1 MIILAN
7 KHFREALKQRTY
19 FNDVEE
25 LLKGDLSFLYGHEDN
40 KKGNQFIKNIIM
52 IKKTFYK
59 KGKKIEKHFFV
70 PFRHF
75 IKDGVDY
82 FKLLTVL
89 DEKRYFTS
97 FNLLFGKNKFVKK
110 IKNYEIVEKDVYF
123 KDEESAP
130 MPKDVEFETEYNV
143 VDKIDEDLKCY
154 DIQYL
159 YQNEVLKNLGI
170 TKGIIKVKHNTLEKE
185 YYIKFS

>member
-7 KHFREALKQRTY
+7 KHFRDALKQRTY

-40 KKGNQFIKNIIM
+40 KKGKQFIKNIIM

-59 KGKKIEKHFFV
+59 KGKEIEKYFFV

-110 IKNYEIVEKDVYF
+110 IKDYEIVKKDVYF
-123 KDEESAP
+123 QDEESAS
-130 MPKDVEFETEYNV
+130 MPKNVEFNSEYEIV
-143 VDKIDEDLKCY
+143 SEIDEDLKCY
-154 DIQYL
+154 DIQYI
-159 YQNEVLKNLGI
+159 YQNEVLKKLGI
-170 TKGIIKVKHNTLEKE
+170 TKGIIKVKHNTPNKE
-185 YYIKFS
+185 YYVRIS